1 MALAAKA
8 DSRAALQRLP
18 VLILRAR
25 RRCVRQR
32 PRQTTQRRWIL
43 FRRRCRQAG
52 EPRGPG
58 AGLHVLLHRRLEP
71 DLQRGTQRSRR
82 TRSTHRSRTRTMKT
96 EDQSTPTKASTTM
109 SQPPRAAVHRLPEG
123 VLPRA
128 AMHRLPGRRRRRK
141 SMQALRPRPAQPSGP
156 PTTCVGHC
164 ASCTVSTRES

>member
-25 RRCVRQR
+25 RRCVQQQ
-32 PRQTTQRRWIL
+32 PRRTIQKRLIL
-43 FRRRCRQAG
+43 FPFRFRQGG

-58 AGLHVLLHRRLEP
+58 IGPCVLRHRRLEL
-71 DLQRGTQRSRR
+71 DLQRATQRSDP

-109 SQPPRAAVHRLPEG
+109 SQPPRAAVYRLPEN

-128 AMHRLPGRRRRRK
+128 AVHRLPGRRRRRK
-141 SMQALRPRPAQPSGP
+141 SIRARRPRRAQPSGP
-156 PTTCVGHC
+156 PTTCVEPYG
-164 ASCTVSTRES
+164 SSTVSTREL